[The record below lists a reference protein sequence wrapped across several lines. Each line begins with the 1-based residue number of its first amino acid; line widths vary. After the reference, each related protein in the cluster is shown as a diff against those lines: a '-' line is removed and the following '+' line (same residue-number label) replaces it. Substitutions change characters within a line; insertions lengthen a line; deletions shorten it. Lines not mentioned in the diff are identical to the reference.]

1 MIVDTSALVSILAG
15 EPEARPFMSA
25 IANASAASISAATYL
40 ETGIVIDSRNNPALS
55 RAFDDLLVANEISVE
70 PVTPAQAK
78 LAREAYRDFG
88 KGSGHKAGL
97 NFGDCF
103 SYALAADSRRPLLYK
118 GEDFTHA
125 GLARAE

>member
-1 MIVDTSALVSILAG
+1 MIIDTSALVAILAG
-15 EPEARPFMSA
+15 EPEAVAFMAA
-25 IANASAASISAATYL
+25 IANAPAASVSAATYL
-40 ETGIVIDSRNNPALS
+40 ETGIVIDARNNPALS
-55 RAFDDLLVANEISVE
+55 RAFDDLLVANAIAVE

-125 GLARAE
+125 GVARMG

>member
-1 MIVDTSALVSILAG
+1 MIIDTSALVAILAG
-15 EPEARPFMSA
+15 EPEAARFMAA
-25 IANASAASISAATYL
+25 IANAPAASISAATYL
-40 ETGIVIDSRNNPALS
+40 ETGIVVDSRNNPALS
-55 RAFDDLLVANEISVE
+55 RAFDDLLVTNAIVVE

-88 KGSGHKAGL
+88 KGSGHRAGL

-103 SYALAADSRRPLLYK
+103 SYALAADCRRPLLYK

-125 GLARAE
+125 GVAPVA

>member
-1 MIVDTSALVSILAG
+1 MIIDTSALVAILAG
-15 EPEARPFMSA
+15 EPEAPAFMAA

-55 RAFDDLLVANEISVE
+55 RAFDDLLVANGISVE

-125 GLARAE
+125 GLACVT

>member
-1 MIVDTSALVSILAG
+1 MIIDTSALVAILAG
-15 EPEARPFMSA
+15 EPEAAAFMAA

-55 RAFDDLLVANEISVE
+55 RAFDDLLVANGISVE

-97 NFGDCF
+97 NFGDCL

-118 GEDFTHA
+118 GEGFTHA
-125 GLARAE
+125 GMVRQE

>member
-1 MIVDTSALVSILAG
+1 MIIDTSALVAILAN
-15 EPEARPFMSA
+15 EPEAAAFMAA
-25 IANASAASISAATYL
+25 IANAPAASISAATYL
-40 ETGIVIDSRNNPALS
+40 ETGVVIDARKNPALS
-55 RAFDDLLVANEISVE
+55 RALDDFLAANAIVVE

-78 LAREAYRDFG
+78 LAREAYRDFC

-103 SYALAADSRRPLLYK
+103 SYALAADSRRPLLFK

-125 GLARAE
+125 GLVRAG